1 MLDSGSP
8 GWTPGNECSFQKP
21 LRERCLVVKSGNA
34 NTTARSV
41 VARSLLVICGLWSG
55 WPPALAGHDEDLQPR
70 NTQAAGQH
78 PPSPQQAWRA
88 LTVPDGFQ
96 VTLAAAEPD
105 VRQPIA
111 IAFDDRG
118 RLWVAESYSYDG
130 SHFTE
135 ERHDQILIF
144 EDTNGDGRLNERTV
158 FHRSLSRLTGLALG
172 FGGVWIASAPHLAF
186 IPDRDADDRPDGPPV
201 VHLDGWSL
209 KAEHNTV
216 NGLTWGPDGWL
227 YGRHGIKQPSLVG
240 KPGTKP
246 ERRTRLSCCIW
257 RYHPTRHKFEVVAD
271 GTINPWGLD
280 FDVHGHGFLSTSVVE
295 HLWHLVPGAHYT
307 RWKDRRAHPDPFL
320 YELMDATSDH
330 LHWGGNSWSRNGRA
344 EGNERFGGGHA
355 HCDAM
360 IYLGNRW
367 PRKYRGAVFLS
378 NIHGHRINQD
388 QLHRKPD
395 GLFVAGHGSD
405 FLTSSDPWFR
415 AVSMEYGPDG
425 DVYLT
430 DWSDMGECHDRDG
443 VHRTSG
449 RIYKISWGAPRRV
462 DVDLSRLSDQQ
473 LVDLQ
478 RHANAWYRRHARRR
492 LQERAAGGRPMN
504 QVHRQLEAVLNRDS
518 DPQHKLRAMWTLHV
532 TQGLRSRH
540 LLACLQDTDEHLR
553 AWAVRLLTDDGLPPA
568 GTVDSWKTLATRETS
583 WLVKLELASALRRL
597 PPDQQWDIAG
607 ALAKP
612 SGTAEPNLERM
623 VWYAIQPSIVAQPH
637 QALDLLKLPI
647 AARIRRFIARRLADQ
662 ARSDP
667 STSDVLLAALR
678 QPESSDDLLNLLRG
692 LNASLKQQRW
702 NNPPAG
708 FEALLPGWLE
718 HTHAG
723 VRRAAITAAAIL
735 GNTEL
740 LNRVAELVHDPHQDT
755 LVRQTAL
762 TALATRRPAR
772 LAGDI
777 RQLLTSAELLEPTLR
792 IAEGI
797 NDIALKRLIITG
809 YPKLPKG
816 VRPVAIDALISRTDS
831 ALLLLSAIEQERI
844 SARDVS
850 AQQAR
855 QLQAL
860 KHRPLT
866 ERLEQVWG
874 SLNATSAER
883 KQQLATLKSQLSPA
897 VLSNADAERGRGL
910 FTKRCAACHRLF
922 GAGRAIAPELTGSG
936 RKSLDYLLTNIVDP
950 NAVVPADF
958 RLSIIVMNSG
968 RVITGSIVSR
978 SDQTLTVQT
987 RDQQMFID
995 RREIESVHREK
1006 TSLMPENLLKNLAAA
1021 DVADLFSY
1029 LMSDGPPA
1037 RLPSVVLLGDSIRI
1051 NYQATVTAQLAG
1063 QASVWSPSKN
1073 GAHTAFT
1080 LNHLEEWLK
1089 DRNPSVVHINVG
1101 LHDLF
1106 LNAKTG
1112 KPRHSLQVYDQNL
1125 RAIFVKLRELTD
1137 AEILFALTT
1146 DVDEQRQAAST
1157 TYGRIV
1163 RRRAD
1168 VGTYNARAREIA
1180 KQFQVRVNDLPAA
1193 MRSAGIQR
1201 MLAQD
1206 GIHLSEA
1213 GKRVLGQQVAR
1224 QVLAALRR
1232 GRKPVP

>member
-1 MLDSGSP
+1 V
-8 GWTPGNECSFQKP
+8 T
-21 LRERCLVVKSGNA
+21 SGNG
-34 NTTARSV
+34 NTTVRSR
-41 VARSLLVICGLWSG
+41 VAQSLLVICGLWCG
-55 WPPALAGHDEDLQPR
+55 WPHPVAGHDDDLQPR

-78 PPSPQQAWRA
+78 PPSPQQALRA
-88 LTVPDGFQ
+88 LSVPAGFQ

-130 SHFTE
+130 SHFTD

-144 EDTNGDGRLNERTV
+144 DDTNGDGRLDSRTV
-158 FHRSLSRLTGLALG
+158 FHRSLNRLTGLALG

-186 IPDRDADDRPDGPPV
+186 IPDRDGDDRPDGPPV

-240 KPGTKP
+240 RPETAP
-246 ERRTRLSCCIW
+246 ERRTSLSCCVW
-257 RYHPTRHKFEVVAD
+257 RYHPTRHTFEVVAD

-280 FDVHGHGFLSTSVVE
+280 FDADGHGFLSTSVVE

-367 PRKYRGAVFLS
+367 PQKYRGAVFLS
-378 NIHGHRINQD
+378 NIHGRRINQD
-388 QLHRKPD
+388 QLHRKRD

-430 DWSDMGECHDRDG
+430 DWSDLGECHDRDG

-449 RIYKISWGAPRRV
+449 RIYKISWGPPRRV
-462 DVDLSRLSDQQ
+462 DVDLSRSSDEQ

-478 RHANAWYRRHARRR
+478 RHGNAWHRRHARRR
-492 LQERAAGGRPMN
+492 LQERTAAGRDMN
-504 QVHRQLEAVLNRDS
+504 QVHRQLETLLSQDN
-518 DPQHKLRAMWTLHV
+518 DPQHKLRCIWTLHV
-532 TQGLRSRH
+532 TRGLRPRH
-540 LLACLQDTDEHLR
+540 LLARLGDADEHLR

-568 GTVDSWKTLATRETS
+568 GTRDSLKTLATRETS
-583 WLVKLELASALRRL
+583 WLVKMELASALRRL
-597 PPDQQWDIAG
+597 PPDQRWDIAST
-607 ALAKP
+607 LAKP
-612 SGTAEPNLERM
+612 SAAAAEPNLERM
-623 VWYAIQPSIVAQPH
+623 VWYAIEPGVVAQPH
-637 QALDLLKLPI
+637 RALDLLKLQI
-647 AARIRRFIARRLADQ
+647 APRIRRFLARRLADQ
-662 ARSDP
+662 ARRDP
-667 STSDVLLAALR
+667 KTSDVLLAALR
-678 QPESSDDLLNLLRG
+678 QAGSTDDLLHLLRG
-692 LNASLKQQRW
+692 LNASLQRQRW
-702 NNPPAG
+702 NTPPAG
-708 FEALLPGWLE
+708 FGPLLPGWVE
-718 HTHAG
+718 HPDPR
-723 VRRAAITAAAIL
+723 VRREAIRVAAIL
-735 GNTEL
+735 GDAEL
-740 LNRVAELVHDPHQDT
+740 LNQVAELVLDPLQDKT
-755 LVRQTAL
+755 LRETAL
-762 TALATRRPAR
+762 KALATRRPPR

-777 RQLLTSAELLEPTLR
+777 RQLLAAGELLDPALH

-797 NDIALKRLIITG
+797 NDIALKRLIIAG
-809 YPKLPKG
+809 YPKLPNA

-831 ALLLLSAIEQERI
+831 ALLLLSAIEHKRI

-860 KHRPLT
+860 KHQPIA

-883 KQQLATLKSQLSPA
+883 KQQLATLKSQLSPT
-897 VLSNADAERGRGL
+897 VLRNADAERGRGL
-910 FTKRCAACHRLF
+910 FGKRCAACHRLF

-936 RKSLDYLLTNIVDP
+936 RKSLVYLLTNIVDP

-958 RLSIIVMNSG
+958 RLSIIVLNSG
-968 RVITGSIVSR
+968 RVITGSIVSG

-995 RREIESVHREK
+995 RREIESVKREK
-1006 TSLMPENLLKNLAAA
+1006 TSLMPENLLKDLAAA

-1037 RLPSVVLLGDSIRI
+1037 TLPTVVLLGDSIRI

-1063 QASVWSPSKN
+1063 QASVWTPSEN

-1080 LNHLEEWLK
+1080 LAHLKGWLQ

-1112 KPRHSLQVYDQNL
+1112 EPRHSLQVYDKNL

-1146 DVDEQRQAAST
+1146 DVDEQRQAASA
-1157 TYGRIV
+1157 TYGRVV
-1163 RRRAD
+1163 RRHAD
-1168 VGTYNARAREIA
+1168 VRTYNARAREIA
-1180 KQFQVRVNDLPAA
+1180 KQFQIRVNDLPAA
-1193 MRSAGIQR
+1193 MRSAGIRR

-1224 QVLAALRR
+1224 QVRAELQR
-1232 GRKPVP
+1232 GRKPAP